1 MLLTRVM
8 MMVFAMTLGLAVS
21 TGVFAQDSVDDILEK
36 ARAEAAE
43 IEKLKKILNEEPD
56 QNVRLAAFGLMIKDP
71 NSTMHEIAVEAGLAS
86 ADKLLQAAAFKEA
99 IMSLDRIH
107 LTLVVDQ
114 DASDAIQKKSQEY
127 IDTNGDQY
135 VIPLAKKDHEA
146 GTFSS
151 GYHSGE
157 VTGTHLTYV
166 YTQSNGM
173 FSLKDDNAISG
184 DMMLKVRNENLKFV
198 ASGKIR

>member
-1 MLLTRVM
+1 MLLTRAM

-21 TGVFAQDSVDDILEK
+21 TGGFAQDSVDDILEK

-56 QNVRLAAFGLMIKDP
+56 QNVRLAAFGLMIKDS

-107 LTLVVDQ
+107 LTFVVDQ
-114 DASDAIQKKSQEY
+114 DASDAIQKKSQAY
-127 IDTNGDQY
+127 IDKNGDQY
-135 VIPLAKKDHEA
+135 IIPLGIKDHAA
-146 GTFSS
+146 GTFVS

-166 YTQSNGM
+166 YGKSNATLP
-173 FSLKDDNAISG
+173 LKDDNAISG
-184 DMMLKVRNENLKFV
+184 DFTLKDGSSKLKFV
-198 ASGKIR
+198 ATGNIR

>member
-1 MLLTRVM
+1 MLLTRAM

-21 TGVFAQDSVDDILEK
+21 TGVFAQDSVDEILEK

-114 DASDAIQKKSQEY
+114 DASDAIQKKSQAY
-127 IDTNGDQY
+127 IDKNGDQY
-135 VIPLAKKDHEA
+135 IIPLDKKDPAA

-151 GYHSGE
+151 GYQSGE

-166 YTQSNGM
+166 FGQNNGTLP
-173 FSLKDDNAISG
+173 LKDDNAISG
-184 DMMLKVRNENLKFV
+184 DFTLKDRKDKLMFV
-198 ASGKIR
+198 ATGKIR